1 MKGRREFICGGAA
14 FAGALVCGCD
24 SFVGLSRYWFENE
37 MERIV
42 RDGLYAGLCCASNR
56 GILACCGN
64 RTITGRI
71 LSVNEDTLFDL
82 ASVGKTQTAA
92 LCALLVADGRLDPD
106 APFTDYLPEHVLAKE
121 DCRITVRDLATHTGG
136 FDNSKPYCVP
146 DVREHFAK
154 LLAKRPVRPRGE
166 SYCYACS
173 NFVYLGMIVERLTGL
188 GLDAA
193 AKKLLWGPLDMK
205 RTTWQ
210 TCVGDANVCEY
221 PESTYGGPRRKLGEH
236 NDLCAHYA
244 GRPVGNGSCFSTG
257 PDMLKFARDLLERRT
272 FKAAYYDLM
281 FSPSAAVDGHRRSF
295 GWDMT
300 AVKSTFSDWTTTG
313 FSDQAICHTGWT
325 GSAIAVDPVCGFAG
339 VVLGNRIAGKE
350 ETMGP
355 RLDLLESMRQHP
367 SA

>member
-14 FAGALVCGCD
+14 FAGALICGCD
-24 SFVGLSRYWFENE
+24 TVRGVARLRLSEE

-42 RDGLYAGLCCASNR
+42 RDGLYAGLCCASDR
-56 GILACCGN
+56 IAPVCRGN
-64 RTITGRI
+64 RTITGAI
-71 LSVNEDTLFDL
+71 LPVTGDSLFDL

-92 LCALLVADGRLDPD
+92 LCALLVAEGRLDPD

-173 NFVYLGMIVERLTGL
+173 NYVYLGMIVERLTGL

-193 AKKLLWGPLDMK
+193 AQKLLWGPLGMK

-257 PDMLKFARDLLERRT
+257 PDMLRFVTDLLERRT
-272 FKAAYYDLM
+272 FKSAYYDLM
-281 FSPSAAVDGHRRSF
+281 FSPSAEVGGHRRSF

-300 AVKSTFSDWTTTG
+300 APKSTFSDWTKTG
-313 FSDQAICHTGWT
+313 FSGQAICHTGWS
-325 GSAIAVDPVCGFAG
+325 GSAIAVDPACGFAG
-339 VVLGNRIAGKE
+339 VVLGNRIASKE
-350 ETMGP
+350 KTMGP
-355 RLDLLESMRQHP
+355 RLELLELMRLCA
-367 SA
+367 S